1 MRQNLGYGRRGT
13 DEALRAFAEKMRLM
27 CEDERYAAKK
37 EKREVNHNFLIDKNR
52 QLSLNMEKKFKIHD
66 KRGLL

>member
-1 MRQNLGYGRRGT
+1 
-13 DEALRAFAEKMRLM
+13 MRLM